1 MPIDSG
7 LNIVCIGGGTGL
19 STLLRGINRHSQRA
33 GGKKA
38 GAPSLDLSKLTAVV
52 SVADD
57 GGSSGK
63 LRDEYDVLPPG
74 DIRNCLLALADE
86 EQEKFMSRLFS
97 YRFEEGK
104 GEYSSLGG
112 HSLGNIILTALAEM
126 NGGDFRLA
134 IQEASRLLRVRGVI
148 LPPTLDR
155 VVLCAMLE
163 DGSVVEGES
172 KIAERENRRPIMR
185 VFFRAGNGKSRVSP
199 PEPYKCRPVDEAL
212 EAIDEADAIIL
223 GPGSLYT
230 SIIPNLL
237 VEGIPRAIRRSKALK
252 IYISNIMTEPGET
265 DNYTLSMH
273 VQAIHDHADFEL
285 DYVVANN
292 QNVGEDLQKRYA
304 REILVGQY
312 ESVKNQI
319 QETIRDLDVGM
330 HDKGLHL
337 DKLNELS
344 RKLKVLSDEVARI
357 EGSQNIQV
365 KIDSDSPSL
374 QGIKIKDISMISEM
388 EITEHG
394 TKKRVARHDPDKL
407 SQALIE
413 LLTNRS

>member
-1 MPIDSG
+1 
-7 LNIVCIGGGTGL
+7 
-19 STLLRGINRHSQRA
+19 
-33 GGKKA
+33 
-38 GAPSLDLSKLTAVV
+38 
-52 SVADD
+52 
-57 GGSSGK
+57 
-63 LRDEYDVLPPG
+63 
-74 DIRNCLLALADE
+74 
-86 EQEKFMSRLFS
+86 
-97 YRFEEGK
+97 
-104 GEYSSLGG
+104 
-112 HSLGNIILTALAEM
+112 
-126 NGGDFRLA
+126 
-134 IQEASRLLRVRGVI
+134 
-148 LPPTLDR
+148 
-155 VVLCAMLE
+155 MLE

-185 VFFRAGNGKSRVSP
+185 VFFRAGNGKSKASP
-199 PEPYKCRPVDEAL
+199 PEPYKCRPLDEAL

-292 QNVGEDLQKRYA
+292 QDVGEDLQKRYA

-365 KIDSDSPSL
+365 KIDPDSPAL